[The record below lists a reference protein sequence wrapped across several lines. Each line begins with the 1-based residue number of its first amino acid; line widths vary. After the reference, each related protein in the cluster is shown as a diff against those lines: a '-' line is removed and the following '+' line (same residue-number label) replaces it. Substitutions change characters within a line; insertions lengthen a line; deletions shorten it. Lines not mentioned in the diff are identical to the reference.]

1 MNEKICSDHINCLQL
16 LLFAYR
22 GQWHITVLMSGST
35 VAPGGLSDLRL
46 PGILGEKL
54 GFEPSLEKAWE
65 TQLEGD

>member
-1 MNEKICSDHINCLQL
+1 
-16 LLFAYR
+16 
-22 GQWHITVLMSGST
+22 MSRST

-65 TQLEGD
+65 TQLEAIKFTLSQAVQIRYE